1 MRPRWCSNC
10 QEVDYLALFG
20 SALLAATILPF
31 ASELPLALLVRQH
44 NQIALP
50 VVVATVGNFLG
61 ACTTY
66 FLAKSTLPNLLKG
79 TRRRTRIALELVRR
93 YGPPALLLSWV
104 PLAGDAI
111 VVVAGAS
118 DMRFTPF
125 AAWTV
130 VGKAARYLV
139 VAWLALRG

>member
-1 MRPRWCSNC
+1 M
-10 QEVDYLALFG
+10 DYLALFG

-31 ASELPLALLVRQH
+31 ASEVPLALLVRQH

-50 VVVATVGNFLG
+50 VAVATVGNFLG

-66 FLAKSTLPNLLKG
+66 FLAKSTLPNLLNR
-79 TRRRTRIALELVRR
+79 TRRRTRLALELVRC

-118 DMRFTPF
+118 GMRFMPF
-125 AAWTV
+125 GAWTLL
-130 VGKAARYLV
+130 GKAARYLV
-139 VAWLALRG
+139 VAWLALRE

>member
-1 MRPRWCSNC
+1 M
-10 QEVDYLALFG
+10 DYLALFG

-31 ASELPLALLVRQH
+31 ASEVPLALLVRQH
-44 NQIALP
+44 DQIAVP
-50 VVVATVGNFLG
+50 VAVATTGNVLG

-66 FLAKSTLPNLLKG
+66 FLARSTLPKVLAAA
-79 TRRRTRIALELVRR
+79 RPRTRVALRLVQR

-118 DMRFTPF
+118 GMRFTAF
-125 AAWTV
+125 AAWTI
-130 VGKAARYLV
+130 VGKASRYLV